1 MSFNVYRVADPF
13 LMEKFSQIGYAYPIY
28 IYIYICICI
37 CIYIYIYLPSKEG
50 MEVGLWVRKSNTFW
64 LFLTNFAAP
73 TLV

>member
-1 MSFNVYRVADPF
+1 MFQIARKNVSVINSKHLMSFNVYRVADPF

-50 MEVGLWVRKSNTFW
+50 MEVGL
-64 LFLTNFAAP
+64 
-73 TLV
+73 